1 MINPKELRL
10 GNYIYAELVDC
21 PRRIVISAISSGGVS
36 EYGSLAEP
44 TNPQSTYERKWISI
58 DDLKPIPLTEEI
70 LLKSGFE
77 KHKFGIVT
85 YYHPLFE
92 LDNNFRIKGIDYNR
106 KIEYLHEL
114 QNIFYDLTGNE
125 IDICF

>member
-21 PRRIVISAISSGGVS
+21 PRRIVISAISSEGVS

-70 LLKSGFE
+70 LLKS
-77 KHKFGIVT
+77 
-85 YYHPLFE
+85 
-92 LDNNFRIKGIDYNR
+92 
-106 KIEYLHEL
+106 
-114 QNIFYDLTGNE
+114 
-125 IDICF
+125 